1 MCTQWLHKGISAIT
15 EMNET
20 LVQDMNRRS
29 RTPTKGRPVGI
40 RLDEEVLA
48 AVEKL
53 AEEDERSV
61 SFTVNRL
68 LKEALR
74 ARGLIK

>member
-1 MCTQWLHKGISAIT
+1 MTG
-15 EMNET
+15 MNEI
-20 LVQDMNRRS
+20 LGRDMNRRS

-53 AEEDERSV
+53 ADEDERSV
-61 SFTVNRL
+61 SFTINRL
-68 LKEALR
+68 LKESLR
-74 ARGLIK
+74 ARKMLK